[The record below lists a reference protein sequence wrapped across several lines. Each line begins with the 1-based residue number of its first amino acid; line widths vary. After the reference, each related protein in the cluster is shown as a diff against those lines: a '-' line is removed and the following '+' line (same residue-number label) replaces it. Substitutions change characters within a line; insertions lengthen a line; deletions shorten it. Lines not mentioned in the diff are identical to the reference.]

1 MSDRHD
7 GDGRQIAI
15 VRFGVRRAAPVL
27 TALCLGL
34 TTACTSSSAAP
45 SQDAQAAAVVNSL
58 GAVPVPTVPASDPTP
73 TAAPG
78 APQLLAMG
86 VPALA
91 VLDPNTRTTVTAS
104 GPDQVVT
111 TGPGGTPAKSTAAII
126 TLTAVTSSGSVVL
139 GVGDLVCRDDG
150 GNVIALTPVGP
161 ASAEVPTGG
170 TGAIR
175 VSGVFRSGAAQITWR
190 PGGHTIALWDFTIE
204 LD

>member
-7 GDGRQIAI
+7 GDGRRIAI
-15 VRFGVRRAAPVL
+15 VRAGARRAAL
-27 TALCLGL
+27 ILATACLGL
-34 TTACTSSSAAP
+34 STACTSTLVAP

-58 GAVPVPTVPASDPTP
+58 GAVPIPTAPATEPTP

-86 VPALA
+86 VPVLA
-91 VLDPNTRTTVTAS
+91 VLDPKTRTTVTAR

-111 TGPGGTPAKSTAAII
+111 TGPRGTPAKTTAAVI

-161 ASAEVPTGG
+161 ASAEVPAGT

-190 PGGHTIALWDFTIE
+190 PGGLPVALWDFTIE